1 METET
6 VIIAILTLGVSV
18 LTIIISLVVY
28 VIQQQIQNANLF
40 NRCANSL
47 HSCNPMEQNTAAIL
61 LRSFL
66 RHKRRHVLGRNFKNE
81 AKNLMVVLLRDPIPT
96 TLQKTLADGFSY
108 AEDLRGQDMQYVN
121 MLGALIK
128 PQSWI
133 DYEITKNEKYKNNRL
148 SLKKA
153 DFYYAILQ
161 ECSINSVD
169 ATGAIFYC
177 TIMPSTRFRNCIL
190 RDANFVCSNIKH
202 VVFDEDCDLEGAM
215 FAGAIGL
222 DSAKVKVKETVNGV
236 IETNK
241 YSISDFLDSEGI
253 FHHDRSLGNKYQPT
267 KDDINIFISKLGAMD
282 SQQTLHYE
290 AVQSI
295 IDGFD
300 NFKQCSIERSQYR
313 PVCQLI
319 DIETK
324 LESCYGCV
332 IFAFDYL
339 KVEKGVIHQN
349 VVGNDRQVIEDKTY
363 ASPWLHIETALANGK
378 QMPCLIIYDEDLQRN
393 GMFDD
398 LVLRS
403 DKNLICMPFSSDI
416 NKDSPK
422 LQKWVQQ
429 VNEYYHLR
437 KIAQKHD

>member
-1 METET
+1 MTGT
-6 VIIAILTLGVSV
+6 ITAIITLGVSV
-18 LTIIISLVVY
+18 LTILISLVVY

-40 NRCANSL
+40 NRCAKSL
-47 HSCNPMEQNTAAIL
+47 HSSNPMEQNTAAIL

-66 RHKRRHVLGRNFKNE
+66 IHKRWHVLGRDFKKE
-81 AKNLMVVLLRDPIPT
+81 AKNLMVVLLRDSIPN

-108 AEDLRGQDMQYVN
+108 AEDLSGQDMQYVN

-133 DYEITKNEKYKNNRL
+133 DYEITKKEVFKNNRL

-177 TIMPSTRFRNCIL
+177 AIMPSTYFRNCIL
-190 RDANFVCSNIKH
+190 KEADFRCSNIKY
-202 VVFDEDCDLEGAM
+202 VVFDEDCNLEDAK
-215 FAGAIGL
+215 FDGAIGL
-222 DSAKVKVKETVNGV
+222 DLAKVKMKETINGKDIVVKHSVN
-236 IETNK
+236 E
-241 YSISDFLDSEGI
+241 FLDEEGI
-253 FHHDRSLGNKYQPT
+253 FHHDKSLGNRYQSH

-282 SQQTLHYE
+282 SQQTLHFE
-290 AVQSI
+290 AIQSV
-295 IDGFD
+295 IDGIE
-300 NFKQCSIERSQYR
+300 NFKPCSIERSQYR

-339 KVEKGVIHQN
+339 MVENGVIHQN
-349 VVGNDRQVIEDKTY
+349 VVGNDHQIIKERTY
-363 ASPWLHIETALANGK
+363 ASPWLHIETALANSK
-378 QMPCLIIYDEDLQRN
+378 QMPCLIIFDKDLQRN

-398 LVLRS
+398 LVSRS

-416 NKDSPK
+416 NKDSPE
-422 LQKWVQQ
+422 LLKWVQR
-429 VNEYYHLR
+429 VNEYYQR
-437 KIAQKHD
+437 KRDA

>member
-1 METET
+1 METKT
-6 VIIAILTLGVSV
+6 LIVAILTLGVSV
-18 LTIIISLVVY
+18 LTIFISLVVY

-40 NRCANSL
+40 NRCARSL
-47 HSCNPMEQNTAAIL
+47 HSSNPMEQNTAAIL

-66 RHKRRHVLGRNFKNE
+66 RHKRRHVLGRNFKRE
-81 AKNLMVVLLRDPIPT
+81 AKNLMVVLLRDSIPT

-133 DYEITKNEKYKNNRL
+133 EYEITKNDKYKNCRL
-148 SLKKA
+148 SMKKA

-177 TIMPSTRFRNCIL
+177 AIMPSTKFRNCIL
-190 RDANFVCSNIKH
+190 RDANFICSNIKY
-202 VVFDEDCDLEGAM
+202 VVFDEDCDLEGAV
-215 FAGAIGL
+215 FDGAIGL
-222 DSAKVKVKETVNGV
+222 DLAKVKVKETKNGEV
-236 IETNK
+236 IIGE
-241 YSISDFLDSEGI
+241 YSICNFLDAKGK
-253 FHHDRSLGNKYQPT
+253 FHHDRSLGNKYQPH
-267 KDDINIFISKLGAMD
+267 KDDVNIFISKLGAMD
-282 SQQTLHYE
+282 SQQTLHFE
-290 AVQSI
+290 AIQSI

-300 NFKQCSIERSQYR
+300 NYKLCSIERSQYR

-324 LESCYGCV
+324 MESCYGCV
-332 IFAFDYL
+332 IFAFEYL
-339 KVEKGVIHQN
+339 KVENGVIHQN
-349 VVGNDRQVIEDKTY
+349 VVGTDHQVLNNKNY

-393 GMFDD
+393 GMFDE
-398 LVLRS
+398 LISRS
-403 DKNLICMPFSSDI
+403 DRNLICLPFSNSI
-416 NKDSPK
+416 NKNTPE
-422 LQKWVQQ
+422 LLTWVQR
-429 VNEYYHLR
+429 VNEYYQR
-437 KIAQKHD
+437 KKNS